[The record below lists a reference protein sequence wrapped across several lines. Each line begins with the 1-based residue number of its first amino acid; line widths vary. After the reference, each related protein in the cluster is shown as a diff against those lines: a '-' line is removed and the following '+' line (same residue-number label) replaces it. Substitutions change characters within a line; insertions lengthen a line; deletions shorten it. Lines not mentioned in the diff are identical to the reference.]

1 MNRLLLL
8 ITRFVQRDRR
18 SQKPKTYLRIIGI
31 LISLA
36 LICLMV
42 PVLLLVIFPKNFSIP
57 DDATWLYQ
65 YQKFQTKVTGDQ
77 RIGGGYVFVFDG
89 RDLWLRFRVE
99 GASVPATPPYSV
111 MCKPNEFAEIKQW
124 FLENVRDRSN
134 IFSAL
139 NPWVNLSERD
149 LQTLNDLNNL
159 RCFKSG
165 AINNKLGQEPTN
177 AGLWMLYNSK
187 TRLLYLRYADYG

>member
-1 MNRLLLL
+1 MNRLLLS

-18 SQKPKTYLRIIGI
+18 SQKPKVYLKIIGA
-31 LISLA
+31 LVSFA
-36 LICLMV
+36 LICLIV
-42 PVLLLVIFPKNFSIP
+42 SVLLLVIFPKNFPIP

-65 YQKFQTKVTGDQ
+65 YQKSQTKVTGDQ

-99 GASVPATPPYSV
+99 GASVPATPPYSAR
-111 MCKPNEFAEIKQW
+111 CNPNEFAEIKQW

-139 NPWVNLSERD
+139 NPWANLSERD
-149 LQTLNDLNNL
+149 LQSLNDLNNL

-165 AINNKLGQEPTN
+165 EISHKLGREPTS